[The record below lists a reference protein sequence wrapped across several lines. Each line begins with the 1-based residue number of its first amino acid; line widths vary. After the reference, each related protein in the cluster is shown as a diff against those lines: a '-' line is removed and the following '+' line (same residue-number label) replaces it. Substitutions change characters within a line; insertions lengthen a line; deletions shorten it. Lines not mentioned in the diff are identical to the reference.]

1 MGRSDSLTWSSRAD
15 SQCQK
20 KKKKKKKKTTL
31 AKTLPPTAR
40 LVPSMRKTN
49 SHGKLPLWAQTT
61 PHTQAV
67 SFLSTFA
74 SQLTTHL
81 NHPSV
86 HLRPESTTV
95 TSIQM
100 EASASTSS
108 RTSGL
113 PHLRSLKFCSRSVHC

>member
-1 MGRSDSLTWSSRAD
+1 MGTLRKAMALKRI
-15 SQCQK
+15 QK
-20 KKKKKKKKTTL
+20 EL
-31 AKTLPPTAR
+31 IDLGRTLPPTAR

-49 SHGKLPLWAQTT
+49 SHGKRPSWAQTT

-67 SFLSTFA
+67 SSLSTFA

-108 RTSGL
+108 RISGL